1 MFVNPIVGLNTI
13 IGDAIAGG
21 NWNGLLTSFD
31 ANDLS
36 AHYNARLAAN
46 ENMLQPGSAA
56 WDQAYNTAIT
66 TGLDLAGG
74 GAGILDTS
82 KSNSFDYFNI
92 QTLIIK

>member
-46 ENMLQPGSAA
+46 ENMLQPGSAG
-56 WDQAYNTAIT
+56 QCEISTNKS
-66 TGLDLAGG
+66 
-74 GAGILDTS
+74 TS
-82 KSNSFDYFNI
+82 DSSTKGRP
-92 QTLIIK
+92 TM